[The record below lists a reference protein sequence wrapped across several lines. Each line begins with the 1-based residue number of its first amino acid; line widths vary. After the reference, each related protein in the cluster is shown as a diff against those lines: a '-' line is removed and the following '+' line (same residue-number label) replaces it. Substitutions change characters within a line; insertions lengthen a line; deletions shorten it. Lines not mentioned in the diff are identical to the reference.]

1 MSLAKD
7 IIKKAVSDYK
17 ANKSKNRRNHV
28 NRLIDYYTSSGT
40 NKYIERFFSPDIYN
54 DVPLYTI
61 NITKKFID
69 KMSRIYTN
77 PPIRKFGTRENVK
90 YNKHIGSK
98 DSYLKHVEKMNNLIG
113 TVALRVSWDEN
124 AQEFLYKSVYYFD
137 AFFLDN
143 DPYNP
148 YAIIYP
154 ILSPTDD
161 NRYSNTNELKYFYCD
176 PTVEIIYNEQGQIL
190 SEVPNPYGKLPFVFF
205 RDSEQID
212 DFFNEGGSDIASV
225 NEQIN
230 ITMTNLQLGLHYQM
244 VGQMWATGVYADQPI
259 TRVGPDY
266 IINLPEGAAFGIAE
280 PGGDPAKVIET
291 VKFQLELLA
300 TSRHMFVTFDS
311 SADRPSSGLALIIKD
326 LEHIEDFKDDV
337 ERYKRFEHKI
347 YDVEQSI
354 ADVHGIILP
363 NNISIHYQ
371 DIAAPKSTGEQIQ
384 KDTFML
390 NNGMITEAEI
400 LQRERGDLTLKEA
413 QKIVDEN
420 KSKLEPQDPEQDN
433 DG

>member
-1 MSLAKD
+1 MSLD
-7 IIKKAVSDYK
+7 IIKQAISDFRTNQSKARRQHVYK
-17 ANKSKNRRNHV
+17 
-28 NRLIDYYTSSGT
+28 LLDYYTGSNT
-40 NKYIERFFSPDIYN
+40 KNYIDTYFNSDIYN
-54 DVPLYTI
+54 DVPVYSI
-61 NITKKFID
+61 NTTKKFID
-69 KMSRIYTN
+69 KMSRIYTHA
-77 PPIRKFGTRENVK
+77 PIRKFGTKENIK
-90 YNKHIGSK
+90 YNNYICEK
-98 DSYLKHVEKMNNLIG
+98 DRYLKHVEKMTNLLG
-113 TVALRVSWDEN
+113 TIAVRVGWNELDE
-124 AQEFLYKSVYYFD
+124 EFTYKCVYYFD
-137 AFFLDN
+137 AYFTDE

-154 ILSPTDD
+154 VYQSTDD
-161 NRYSNTNELKYFYCD
+161 ARYQSISELKYYYCD
-176 PTVEIIYNEQGQIL
+176 PTVEIIYDENGNIL
-190 SEVPNPYGKLPFVFF
+190 SEKPNPYGRLPFIFF
-205 RDSEQID
+205 RDTEQID
-212 DFFNEGGSDIASV
+212 DFFNEGASDIVGA
-225 NEQIN
+225 NEHIN

-326 LEHIEDFKDDV
+326 LEHIEDFKDDT
-337 ERYKRFEHKI
+337 ERYKLFETKI
-347 YDVEQSI
+347 FKLEKAI
-354 ADVHGIILP
+354 GEVHGISIP
-363 NNISIHYQ
+363 NNFSIHFQ
-371 DIAAPKSTGEQIQ
+371 EIEAPRSTGEQIQ

-420 KSKLEPQDPEQDN
+420 KTKLEPPEPEQD
-433 DG
+433 GSEE